1 MESGALLDTTGRPV
15 SGGEVTVGLVDE
27 MPEASEQG
35 PAAEQEPTTSTA
47 LPLPVVNKNELEVAP
62 VTTTGAE
69 ESSNLSSLAATTSA
83 NQQKPNV

>member
-1 MESGALLDTTGRPV
+1 M

-47 LPLPVVNKNELEVAP
+47 LPLPVVHKNELEVAP
-62 VTTTGAE
+62 VTTTGGAE
-69 ESSNLSSLAATTSA
+69 ESSNLSSLAATTTTSA